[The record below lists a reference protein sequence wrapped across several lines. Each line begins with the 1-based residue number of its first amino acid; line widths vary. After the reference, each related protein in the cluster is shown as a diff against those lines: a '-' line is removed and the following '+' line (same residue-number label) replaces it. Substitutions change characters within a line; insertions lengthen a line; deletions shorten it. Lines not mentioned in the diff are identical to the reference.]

1 MNKNT
6 NLLAKYLGL
15 YEKNPTGLVFAPL
28 AETYR
33 KLNMHK
39 EAFEV
44 LKKGLRHHPHYIL
57 GLIVLGHCHFDKGN
71 LEQSY
76 KVLAPIAMQEF
87 DNLMLQKL
95 FAKVC
100 YKMYAYK
107 ESLQAYKNV
116 LYVNPNDQEAIEKI
130 KELEDQEQSYT
141 SFMSSQNSNLSDST
155 TTLYESKKTSVDD
168 LHGWKS
174 LNEKQNIPE
183 PIPQK
188 DDKKVTDYLKNMS
201 VDQIDSWSVKQWSI
215 ADVEKADAKEIVKNE
230 NKVESRNERITQDSN
245 PHINLDSYQQVTPN
259 EEVPIV
265 THTLIDIFFSQKHYE
280 KAKELLEKV
289 LKIDPNDERSQQ
301 KYQQVLQKIQEG
313 HGVVKTKQQ
322 KIQTPPTLKSSEDNK
337 SSKHNW
343 NESKYNLLSNRYGK
357 LLNHLKEIGKTN

>member
-1 MNKNT
+1 MTKST

-15 YEKNPTGLVFAPL
+15 YEKNPTSLVFAPL

-44 LKKGLRHHPHYIL
+44 LKKGLRHQPHYVL
-57 GLIVLGHCHFDKGN
+57 GLIVLAHCHFDKGN

-76 KVLAPIAMQEF
+76 KVLAPIASQEL

-95 FAKVC
+95 YAQVC

-107 ESLQAYKNV
+107 ESLQSYKNV
-116 LYVNPNDQEAIEKI
+116 LYVNPNDKEAIEKI
-130 KELEDQEQSYT
+130 KELEDQEQNYST
-141 SFMSSQNSNLSDST
+141 FINSQNTYANNTNEVFVEKRMSNS
-155 TTLYESKKTSVDD
+155 ED
-168 LHGWKS
+168 LHEWKN
-174 LNEKQNIPE
+174 LEENYTVPKEINHTE
-183 PIPQK
+183 E
-188 DDKKVTDYLKNMS
+188 KKVSEYLKNMS

-215 ADVEKADAKEIVKNE
+215 ADLDQNKNE
-230 NKVESRNERITQDSN
+230 NNKTESPKQIPKINSNESN
-245 PHINLDSYQQVTPN
+245 PNINLDSYQQFSPN

-289 LKIDPNDERSQQ
+289 LKNDPNDDRSKQ
-301 KYQQVLQKIQEG
+301 KYQQVLQKIHDSQIG
-313 HGVVKTKQQ
+313 IKTKQPKQ
-322 KIQTPPTLKSSEDNK
+322 ILNASELNQNKPTKNA
-337 SSKHNW
+337 NTAW

-357 LLNHLKEIGKTN
+357 LLNHLKDIGKSH